1 MITKYHQHIAA
12 AGIDSGILRLLLMH
26 GASVHLRNKVG
37 RTPLFVA
44 AQWGLLDNIALLR
57 ESGAHLHA
65 EEIATAKLLAP
76 KSPGVWQAAGLDV
89 K

>member
-1 MITKYHQHIAA
+1 MIQHIAA
-12 AGIDSGILRLLLMH
+12 AGVDSGILRLLLMQ

-44 AQWGLLDNIALLR
+44 AQWGLLDNITLLR

-76 KSPGVWQAAGLDV
+76 KNPGIWEAAGLV
-89 K
+89 M

>member
-1 MITKYHQHIAA
+1 M
-12 AGIDSGILRLLLMH
+12 LLMQ
-26 GASVHLRNKVG
+26 GASVHLRNKAG

-44 AQWGLLDNIALLR
+44 AQWGLHDNVALLR

-76 KSPGVWQAAGLDV
+76 KNQEIWKAAGLETG
-89 K
+89 

>member
-1 MITKYHQHIAA
+1 M
-12 AGIDSGILRLLLMH
+12 LLMQ

-44 AQWGLLDNIALLR
+44 AQWGLRDNVALLR

-76 KSPGVWQAAGLDV
+76 KDPETWKAAGLV
-89 K
+89 IG